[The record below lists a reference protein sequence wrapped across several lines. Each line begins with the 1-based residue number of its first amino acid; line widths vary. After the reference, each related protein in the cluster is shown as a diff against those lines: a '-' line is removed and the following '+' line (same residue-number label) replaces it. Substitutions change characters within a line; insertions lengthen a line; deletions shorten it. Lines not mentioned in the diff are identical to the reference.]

1 MKFEYSDHYLVPC
14 AVEKVERNHG
24 NKRVSQVRTP
34 LAANVANQREF
45 VIIHPILY
53 IAAVVV
59 KYCLTTPAV
68 GGSAYKLIYIV

>member
-34 LAANVANQREF
+34 LAANVANQRGICYNTPHTLYSSSSCE
-45 VIIHPILY
+45 ILFNNTGSWWF
-53 IAAVVV
+53 
-59 KYCLTTPAV
+59 CL
-68 GGSAYKLIYIV
+68 